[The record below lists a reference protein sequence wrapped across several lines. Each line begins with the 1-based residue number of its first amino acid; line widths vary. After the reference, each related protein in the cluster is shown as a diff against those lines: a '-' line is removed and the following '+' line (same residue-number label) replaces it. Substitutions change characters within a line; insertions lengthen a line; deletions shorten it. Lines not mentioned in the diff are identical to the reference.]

1 MKSNGMLLSI
11 WTLVLTSLLF
21 VACKDEEEDD
31 IETPIVCGLPNG
43 SLKWTIDGTERCA
56 NASLFGDYGMF
67 LTVNGITT
75 QGQTLT
81 MELDSLS
88 VGTHEL
94 SADENYMLYTDN
106 FAVVWE
112 ATNEQ
117 PGTITITG
125 HNETTN
131 QLNATFQINLVNP
144 LNGQI
149 KSISNGQLNIKYTE

>member
-21 VACKDEEEDD
+21 VACNDEEEDD

>member
-1 MKSNGMLLSI
+1 MKWFGVLLSILTFIFSSFLLVSCADEEEEVIETPLVCSLPNGML
-11 WTLVLTSLLF
+11 
-21 VACKDEEEDD
+21 
-31 IETPIVCGLPNG
+31 
-43 SLKWTIDGTERCA
+43 KWTADGTERCA
-56 NASLFGDYGMF
+56 NASLFGDYGIF
-67 LTVNGITT
+67 LTVNGVST

-81 MELDSLS
+81 LELDSLS
-88 VGTHEL
+88 VGTYEL

-106 FAVVWE
+106 FAMVWE

-149 KSISNGQLNIKYTE
+149 KAITNGQLNIKYTE

>member
-1 MKSNGMLLSI
+1 MKWFGVLLSML
-11 WTLVLTSLLF
+11 TLIFFSSLF
-21 VACKDEEEDD
+21 VSCADDEEEI
-31 IETPIVCGLPNG
+31 IETPIVCSLPNG
-43 SLKWTIDGTERCA
+43 MLKWTADGTERCA
-56 NASLFGDYGMF
+56 NASLFGDYGIF
-67 LTVNGITT
+67 LTVNGISM

-81 MELDSLS
+81 IELDSLS
-88 VGTHEL
+88 VGTYEL

-106 FAVVWE
+106 LALVWE

-144 LNGQI
+144 MSGQI
-149 KSISNGQLNIKYTE
+149 KSITNGQLNIKYTE

>member
-1 MKSNGMLLSI
+1 MKWFGLLLSMLTFI
-11 WTLVLTSLLF
+11 FSSFLLVSC
-21 VACKDEEEDD
+21 ADEEEEV
-31 IETPIVCGLPNG
+31 IETPIVCSLPNG
-43 SLKWTIDGTERCA
+43 MLKWTVDGSERCA
-56 NASLFGDYGMF
+56 NASLFGDYGIF
-67 LTVNGITT
+67 LTVNGVSA

-81 MELDSLS
+81 LELDSLS
-88 VGTHEL
+88 VGTYEL

-106 FAVVWE
+106 VAMVWE

-149 KSISNGQLNIKYTE
+149 KAITNGQLNIKYTE

>member
-1 MKSNGMLLSI
+1 MKSHGILVGI
-11 WTLVLTSLLF
+11 CTLVLTSLFF
-21 VACKDEEEDD
+21 VSCNDEQVDD
-31 IETPIVCGLPNG
+31 IDNPIGCSLPSG

-56 NASLFGDYGMF
+56 NASLFGDYGIY
-67 LTVNGITT
+67 LTVNGITS

-81 MELDSLS
+81 LELDSLS

-106 FAVVWE
+106 FALVWE

-117 PGTITITG
+117 PGTITITS

-144 LNGQI
+144 LNGQT